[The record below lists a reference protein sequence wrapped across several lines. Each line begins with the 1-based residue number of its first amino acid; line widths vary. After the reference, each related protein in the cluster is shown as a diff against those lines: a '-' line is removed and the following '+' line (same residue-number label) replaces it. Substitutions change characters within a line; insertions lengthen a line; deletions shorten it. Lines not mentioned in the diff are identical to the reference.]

1 MKINK
6 TMHAN
11 LLMSLLISVTTLG
24 AHAQTTQDLINDGKT
39 ANDVLVYGMGYNAQR
54 FSPLSQINKSNVK
67 KLVPIWSYSMNDNRG
82 AESFPIIHDGVVY
95 ATTHN
100 STAAVNALTGKPIW
114 RVAHEYPPET
124 LRVVCCGI
132 VNRGAAI
139 YEGKIVRSL
148 MNNVVIAMDAKTG
161 KELWRTASPAPATIE
176 NGYAMTGA
184 PLIVGGIAIVG
195 VAGAEYG
202 HRGFIE
208 GYDANTGK
216 HLWRHYNVPAAG
228 EKGADTW
235 EKDSNVTGGGSSWV
249 TGSYDPELDLV
260 FWGTGNPS
268 PWNPRGRKGDNLYTN
283 SIVAIKPKTG
293 EMAWHY
299 QTSPNDPFDYDAVQ
313 TPIVATLKFNGK
325 PQKVVMQANRSG
337 LLYVVDAAT
346 GKLLAANPFDKV
358 NWTDG
363 VDMKTG
369 RPNYTDVFHGAVA
382 GRNVTVWPSTSGGI
396 NWQHVAFSPVTQ
408 KLYMNT
414 LHIGMTYQAPEP
426 EQFTP
431 GKPSGPGTVKRTTI
445 FDDPNVKGYLKAVDP
460 LTGKSSWEVPFK
472 SPNWSSTLVTKSNV
486 VFTGLMTGEFQ
497 AYDAD
502 KGKLLWSFQT
512 NSGMLSQPVT
522 WEKNGRQY
530 VTVLS
535 GMGGLYAVRAADP
548 NLELVPPGA
557 TIWTFALFDK

>member
-1 MKINK
+1 
-6 TMHAN
+6 
-11 LLMSLLISVTTLG
+11 
-24 AHAQTTQDLINDGKT
+24 
-39 ANDVLVYGMGYNAQR
+39 
-54 FSPLSQINKSNVK
+54 
-67 KLVPIWSYSMNDNRG
+67 MNDNRG
-82 AESFPIIHDGVVY
+82 AESFPIIHDGIVY

-100 STAAVNALTGKPIW
+100 STAAVDALTGKPIW

-216 HLWRHYNVPAAG
+216 HLWRHYNVPADG

-260 FWGTGNPS
+260 YWGTGNPS

-313 TPIVATLKFNGK
+313 TPILATLKINGK

-363 VDMKTG
+363 VDLKTG

-445 FDDPNVKGYLKAVDP
+445 FDDPNVRGYLKAVDP

-548 NLELVPPGA
+548 NLALVPPGA